1 MVSGSNAKERLRIE
15 KAFLRARKQL
25 AHQYNIDYNK
35 GFIHSWKKGVEQS
48 AKWLE
53 SDGGKALM
61 GSLDVVV
68 SGMSACFSALTD
80 IVQAELDIQT
90 NALEKRYDAEISAA
104 EGNNYKVKKLEK
116 AAEEARLKKEANRKM
131 FAMQVTQAIAQ
142 TAQGAI
148 TAYASAAAIPITGW
162 IMAPIAASL
171 AVAAGALQIAA
182 IKKQQQASES
192 TGYMQGGF
200 TPKGRVDE
208 EVGVVHA
215 GEWVASQ
222 ALVNSPA
229 ARPLINALDYAQ
241 RTNTIGSL
249 RASDVSRSIT
259 APQVIAAMVT
269 MAAAMG
275 SYSETMRRLN
285 QRLNEP
291 FVTVNTVTG
300 DTGIKRAQDEYEQL
314 MRNKTPKSRRM

>member
-1 MVSGSNAKERLRIE
+1 MALFEETREIFVVSGSNAKERLRIE

-116 AAEEARLKKEANRKM
+116 EKAAEEARLKEEANRKM

-142 TAQGAI
+142 TAQGALA
-148 TAYASAAAIPITGW
+148 AYASAAAIPITGW

-171 AVAAGALQIAA
+171 AVAAGPFKLQQSRNSSKPQRVRA
-182 IKKQQQASES
+182 ICRVVSHRRVAWMKRSAWYMRVNGWQVRRWS
-192 TGYMQGGF
+192 TI
-200 TPKGRVDE
+200 PPPVR
-208 EVGVVHA
+208 
-215 GEWVASQ
+215 
-222 ALVNSPA
+222 
-229 ARPLINALDYAQ
+229 
-241 RTNTIGSL
+241 
-249 RASDVSRSIT
+249 
-259 APQVIAAMVT
+259 
-269 MAAAMG
+269 
-275 SYSETMRRLN
+275 
-285 QRLNEP
+285 
-291 FVTVNTVTG
+291 
-300 DTGIKRAQDEYEQL
+300 
-314 MRNKTPKSRRM
+314 